1 MTLSDKQAI
10 FARNISKL
18 ILWAWDEGIKV
29 TLGEADRPK
38 SMQILYFTGYRV
50 ELDGLT
56 PVLVKDKV
64 RTKTMKSDHLMRM
77 AHDLNIFVDTDGD
90 GDMEYTVAKEHTQK
104 LGDKWKSMHPD
115 NYWGG
120 DWGWDT
126 PHFGMHH

>member
-1 MTLSDKQAI
+1 MTLSDKQAL

-18 ILWAWDEGIKV
+18 ILWAHDEGIKI

-38 SMQILYFTGYRV
+38 SMQVLYFTGYKV

-56 PVLVKDKV
+56 PRLVKDKV
-64 RTKTMKSDHLMRM
+64 RTKTMKSDHLMRLAM
-77 AHDLNIFVDTDGD
+77 DLNIFVDTDGD
-90 GDMEYTVAKEHTQK
+90 GTKEYTVTKEHTQR
-104 LGDKWKSMHPD
+104 LGDKWKSMHSD

-126 PHFGMHH
+126 PHFGMH